1 MKWWSIRKRD
11 ADLDRELRSDLE
23 LEEEEQQ
30 EDGLPPEEAS
40 YAARRAFGNMTLIK
54 EQTHEAWGWT
64 WIDRLFQDLRYGL
77 RLFRKSPSFT
87 ITATL
92 ILALGIGVNLTAFR
106 LLLLEITPTVRDP
119 DTLVELAR
127 WFPDGSGNT
136 IAWPVLSFYAQHAH
150 SFRAVIASHEDSVTF
165 GQAES
170 GRAAETVTVSFVT
183 PQYFAEQAPPMVSGR
198 ALSAIDELPNAEP
211 TVVVSR
217 RFWEHRLGATPGSIG
232 QTLRL
237 NGKIV
242 YIAGIMNDPKSSH
255 EDLWMPLAKQ
265 PLIVEGSTLLTDWTS
280 PSVHGVARLNSDVTL
295 RAAEEESRS
304 LAIALYQAHPEAVSK
319 DERLSFAPFS
329 SNRMHPQEIAA
340 TAIAVT
346 LIMLIL
352 VVACA
357 NLGSLLLAR
366 GVAREREIHMRLA
379 LGASR
384 ARIVRQLL
392 TESTLLAVAGSLVA
406 WLLSAIFLQAFLIR
420 NDEPKDWASVLDV
433 RIMAATLA
441 VALLAALAFGLAPA
455 LRLTGS
461 APHAGRARSV
471 FLACQVGASCILL
484 IVSGQLIRSFAELLL
499 LDPGFDYRT
508 TLTLSPDLHTHG
520 YNDDS
525 AQQYFDTLRQRLAGV
540 PGIQNVAVTWLPV
553 WGNISSGFIEG
564 GRKIA
569 INRVDAS
576 FFSTL
581 NLRITRGRRFN
592 SDERDVAI
600 VSESFARLHWHG
612 EDPLGKALT
621 ITNVSSA
628 TVIGVVAKAGSFDI
642 QDADAMAVYYPILPQ
657 DYRDASIVIRAVGDP
672 GHLAATLIA
681 LAGTPDPKLRP
692 GCTPLSTAY
701 SDALSKS
708 RRLVS
713 ILSALGLLA
722 TLLAAIGLAGL
733 TGYSI
738 SQRTREI
745 GIRIALGARGISVLR
760 AVLWPLFV
768 PLATGITLGMIAAAA
783 VSSVLR
789 YNLSGLRPSDPLAY
803 LMAIVTFVFV
813 VSAAVSIPARRALCV
828 QPAQALR
835 HD

>member
-1 MKWWSIRKRD
+1 MRWWQIGKRD
-11 ADLDRELRSDLE
+11 AELERELRSDLE
-23 LEEEEQQ
+23 LEEEEQR
-30 EDGLPPEEAS
+30 ENGLQPEEAR
-40 YAARRAFGNMTLIK
+40 YAARRAFGNLTLIK
-54 EQTHEAWGWT
+54 EQTREAWGWT
-64 WIDRLFQDLRYGL
+64 WIDPLIQDLRYAL
-77 RLFRKSPSFT
+77 RLLRKSPSFT
-87 ITATL
+87 ITAL
-92 ILALGIGVNLTAFR
+92 LVLALGIGVNLTAFH

-136 IAWPVLSFYAQHAH
+136 IAWPVLSFYAQHAR
-150 SFRAVIASHEDSVTF
+150 SFRAVIASHDDSVTF

-170 GRAAETVTVSFVT
+170 GRAAETVTLSFVT
-183 PQYFAEQAPPMVSGR
+183 PQYFVEQAPPMMSGR
-198 ALSAIDELPNAEP
+198 ALAAFDESPNAVP
-211 TVVVSR
+211 AVVVSR
-217 RFWEHRLGATPGSIG
+217 RFWEHRLGASPGLIG
-232 QTLRL
+232 QMLQF
-237 NGKIV
+237 NGKAV
-242 YIAGIMNDPKSSH
+242 HVVGIMSDSKGSH
-255 EDLWMPLAKQ
+255 EDFWMPLAKQ
-265 PLIVEGSTLLTDWTS
+265 PLIIEGSTLLTDWRS
-280 PSVHGVARLNSDVTL
+280 PLVHGVARLNSGVTL
-295 RAAEEESRS
+295 RAAEEESRL
-304 LAIALYQAHPEAVSK
+304 LAAELRKVHPEAVSK

-340 TAIAVT
+340 AAMAVT
-346 LIMLIL
+346 LVMLIL

-406 WLLSAIFLQAFLIR
+406 WLLSAIVLKAFLIR
-420 NDEPKDWASVLDV
+420 NDEPKDWASVLDL

-441 VALLAALAFGLAPA
+441 VALLAAVAFGLAPA

-484 IVSGQLIRSFAELLL
+484 IVSSQLVRSFVELLV
-499 LDPGFDYRT
+499 LDPGFDYRN
-508 TLTLSPDLHTHG
+508 TLSISPDLSAHG
-520 YNDDS
+520 YNDAS
-525 AQQYFDTLRQRLAGV
+525 AQQYFETLRQRLDGV
-540 PGIQNVAVTWLPV
+540 PGVQSVAVTWLPV

-581 NLRITRGRRFN
+581 NLRLTRGRRFN

-600 VSESFARLHWHG
+600 VSESFAHLHWHG

-657 DYRDASIVIRAVGDP
+657 DYRDASIVMRAVGDP
-672 GHLAATLIA
+672 AQLAATFIA
-681 LAGTPDPKLRP
+681 LAGAPDPKLRP

-708 RRLVS
+708 RKLVS

-722 TLLAAIGLAGL
+722 SLLAAIGLAGL

-738 SQRTREI
+738 SQRTLEI
-745 GIRIALGARGISVLR
+745 GIRIALGAGGASVLR
-760 AVLWPLFV
+760 AVLRPLFTPV
-768 PLATGITLGMIAAAA
+768 ATGILLGMIAAAA

-803 LMAIVTFVFV
+803 LMAIVTFAFIVGL
-813 VSAAVSIPARRALCV
+813 AVAIPARRALCV

>member
-1 MKWWSIRKRD
+1 MKWWSIRRRD

-30 EDGLPPEEAS
+30 EDGLPPEEAR
-40 YAARRAFGNMTLIK
+40 YAARRAFGNMALIK

-106 LLLLEITPTVRDP
+106 ILLLEITPTVRDP

-136 IAWPVLSFYAQHAH
+136 IAWPVLSFYAQHAR
-150 SFRAVIASHEDSVTF
+150 SFRAVIASHDDSVAF
-165 GQAES
+165 GQTEP
-170 GRAAETVTVSFVT
+170 GRAAETVTLSFVT
-183 PQYFAEQAPPMVSGR
+183 PQYFVEQAPSMVSGR
-198 ALSAIDELPNAEP
+198 ALAAFDESPNAGP
-211 TVVVSR
+211 AVVVSR
-217 RFWEHRLGATPGSIG
+217 RFWEHRLGATPGLIG
-232 QTLRL
+232 QTLQF
-237 NGKIV
+237 NEKAV
-242 YIAGIMNDPKSSH
+242 YVVGIMNDPKGSH
-255 EDLWMPLAKQ
+255 EDFWMPLAKQ
-265 PLIVEGSTLLTDWTS
+265 PLIIEGSTLLTDWTS
-280 PSVHGVARLNSDVTL
+280 PLVHGVARLNPGVTL
-295 RAAEEESRS
+295 RAAEEESRL
-304 LAIALYQAHPEAVSK
+304 LAAELRQAHPEAVSK

-329 SNRMHPQEIAA
+329 SNRMHPQEMAA
-340 TAIAVT
+340 AAIAVT

-352 VVACA
+352 AVACA

-406 WLLSAIFLQAFLIR
+406 WLLSAIVLQAFLIR
-420 NDEPKDWASVLDV
+420 NDEPKDWAPVFDV

-471 FLACQVGASCILL
+471 FLAFQVGASCILL
-484 IVSGQLIRSFAELLL
+484 IVSGQLVRSFAELLV

-520 YNDDS
+520 YNDAS
-525 AQQYFDTLRQRLAGV
+525 AQQYFDSLRQRLAGV
-540 PGIQNVAVTWLPV
+540 PGVQSVAVTWLPV

-569 INRVDAS
+569 INRVDSS

-581 NLRITRGRRFN
+581 NLRLMRGRRFN

-628 TVIGVVAKAGSFDI
+628 TVTGVVAKAGSFDI

-672 GHLAATLIA
+672 GHLAATFIA
-681 LAGTPDPKLRP
+681 LASTADPKLRP
-692 GCTPLSTAY
+692 GCAPLSTAY
-701 SDALSKS
+701 DDALSKS
-708 RRLVS
+708 RSLVS

-722 TLLAAIGLAGL
+722 SLLAAIGLAGL

-738 SQRTREI
+738 SQRTLEI
-745 GIRIALGARGISVLR
+745 GIRIALGAGGASVLR
-760 AVLWPLFV
+760 AVLRPLFAPV
-768 PLATGITLGMIAAAA
+768 ATGILLGMIAAAA
-783 VSSVLR
+783 VSTVLR

-813 VSAAVSIPARRALCV
+813 VSAAVSIPARRALCI